1 LLAKPAQQSFWW
13 RSLGPVEN
21 LIGMLMCGLS
31 ASFLFAIVTRL
42 VARQAPFS
50 REPAEPLSIAAGALR
65 QALRWKS
72 EPTGADGESDEDGP
86 SPE

>member
-1 LLAKPAQQSFWW
+1 MTFARQAGTAVILVA
-13 RSLGPVEN
+13 
-21 LIGMLMCGLS
+21 IGVVMCGLS

-42 VARQAPFS
+42 VAHQAPLS
-50 REPAEPLSIAAGALR
+50 REPAEPLSIAARALR

-72 EPTGADGESDEDGP
+72 EGRGADGESDEDGP

>member
-1 LLAKPAQQSFWW
+1 
-13 RSLGPVEN
+13 
-21 LIGMLMCGLS
+21 MLMCGLS

-42 VARQAPFS
+42 VARQAPLS

>member
-1 LLAKPAQQSFWW
+1 MNQA
-13 RSLGPVEN
+13 RVERYRF
-21 LIGMLMCGLS
+21 IRMSCEMVP
-31 ASFLFAIVTRL
+31 FADDL
-42 VARQAPFS
+42 VARQAPLS